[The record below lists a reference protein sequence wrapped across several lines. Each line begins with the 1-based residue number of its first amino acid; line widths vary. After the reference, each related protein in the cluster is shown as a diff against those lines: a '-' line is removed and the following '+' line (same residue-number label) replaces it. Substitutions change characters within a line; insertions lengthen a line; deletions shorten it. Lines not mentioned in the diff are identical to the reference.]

1 MADRGADISQCSISF
16 ELIFA
21 LCSQYSPQYLNQK
34 GSAVLPLTKRQREI
48 LDYLNEFIEQHGYAP
63 SLEEI
68 GRRFNLSS
76 LATVHKHLTNLQEK
90 GFIRRAWNRSRS
102 VELVPTR
109 VGTRAIELPLL
120 GFVAAGHPIEA
131 VAGSETIAVPETLA
145 GKKDSYVLR
154 VKGDSMI
161 DEQIRDGDFVIV
173 EDRKAADNGEMVIA
187 LVGGA
192 DVTLKK
198 FYRESGRI
206 RLQPA
211 NPTML
216 PIMLD
221 PDQVQVQGVVVGV
234 MRKY

>member
-1 MADRGADISQCSISF
+1 MEEPVQ
-16 ELIFA
+16 
-21 LCSQYSPQYLNQK
+21 
-34 GSAVLPLTKRQREI
+34 PLTKRQREI
-48 LDYLNEFIEQHGYAP
+48 LDYLNEFIQQHGYAP
-63 SLEEI
+63 SLEEV

-102 VELVPTR
+102 VELVPAR
-109 VGTRAIELPLL
+109 VGGRAIELPML
-120 GFVAAGHPIEA
+120 GFVAAGVPIEA
-131 VAGSETIAVPETLA
+131 VPGSETIAVPESMA
-145 GKKDSYVLR
+145 GKRDSYVLR
-154 VKGDSMI
+154 VRGDSMI

-173 EDRKAADNGEMVIA
+173 EDRKSADNGEMVIA
-187 LVGGA
+187 LLRGS

-198 FYRESGRI
+198 FYRDPGGKV

-211 NPTML
+211 NAAMQ
-216 PIMLD
+216 PIFVD